1 LGKLDLNVGFRT
13 EYNVQKLTSGD
24 TASPVKVNN
33 PVFAPLPSFN
43 LAYNTSDRSLVR
55 LAYSR
60 TLNRPEFRE
69 LAPFLYYQFEFEA
82 ALFGNPN
89 LKTAFIHNV
98 DLRYEWYPN
107 PGETFSIGAFYK
119 QFKDPIEL
127 YLQISQDVTQMS
139 YKNSSSAYSAGM
151 EVEFRKSLASIGVS
165 RFLRNTSLNIN
176 ASWIKSQVDIGS
188 DPLNA
193 NLARYRP
200 LQGQSPYIVNAG
212 IYYNDE
218 DAGFSVN
225 AAYNVFGPRIYLVG
239 DMLNPTFWEMP
250 RQAVDF
256 QISKTITK
264 SMTIKFN
271 AQNLLN
277 SPFRIRQDSNQD
289 QEIKNSDYMIQKYR
303 VGSQFS
309 LSLNWMFMKGE

>member
-1 LGKLDLNVGFRT
+1 
-13 EYNVQKLTSGD
+13 
-24 TASPVKVNN
+24 
-33 PVFAPLPSFN
+33 
-43 LAYNTSDRSLVR
+43 
-55 LAYSR
+55 
-60 TLNRPEFRE
+60 
-69 LAPFLYYQFEFEA
+69 
-82 ALFGNPN
+82 
-89 LKTAFIHNV
+89 
-98 DLRYEWYPN
+98 
-107 PGETFSIGAFYK
+107 
-119 QFKDPIEL
+119 
-127 YLQISQDVTQMS
+127 M
-139 YKNSSSAYSAGM
+139 
-151 EVEFRKSLASIGVS
+151 
-165 RFLRNTSLNIN
+165 
-176 ASWIKSQVDIGS
+176 
-188 DPLNA
+188 
-193 NLARYRP
+193 
-200 LQGQSPYIVNAG
+200 NAG